1 MPEQPDPPPSTALTP
16 APSPSL
22 DARAVERVLA
32 RAAALQTA
40 SPRASDGMSEAELL
54 DVAREAGMS
63 VEHVRRALAEE
74 RLRGAL
80 SPSPG
85 EASDERGLAVRLA
98 GPGRASVSRVV
109 AGPAPAVLARLTQWL
124 EREELMQQVRRLS
137 DGGVWAPRRDVVGN
151 LVRGLRRGGT
161 PGLRNLAALGAAVVP
176 LDDGRA
182 LVRLEADVS
191 AGRRQRLVV
200 GSITAAT
207 GALAAGTLLS
217 VGIVADALMTVL
229 LPLSAFPALAGGGT
243 AWALARGHRATVVR
257 TQVAL
262 ERVLDQVEH
271 GAPDPSPIASTLRE
285 VLDGVRRGRR

>member
-1 MPEQPDPPPSTALTP
+1 
-16 APSPSL
+16 
-22 DARAVERVLA
+22 
-32 RAAALQTA
+32 
-40 SPRASDGMSEAELL
+40 
-54 DVAREAGMS
+54 
-63 VEHVRRALAEE
+63 
-74 RLRGAL
+74 
-80 SPSPG
+80 
-85 EASDERGLAVRLA
+85 
-98 GPGRASVSRVV
+98 
-109 AGPAPAVLARLTQWL
+109 VLARLTQWL

-161 PGLRNLAALGAAVVP
+161 PGLRTLAALGAAVVP

-191 AGRRQRLVV
+191 SGRRQRLVV
-200 GSITAAT
+200 GGITAAT

-217 VGIVADALMTVL
+217 LGIVADALMTVL
-229 LPLSAFPALAGGGT
+229 VPLSAFPALAGGGT
-243 AWALARGHRATVVR
+243 AWALARGHRATVAR

-285 VLDGVRRGRR
+285 VLDGVRRARR